1 MGKLIEME
9 AEKKIIRE
17 VYDILRE
24 RGMLPELMERT
35 GLSRNTVISTF
46 TGKFEDLKGKRLL
59 LFKEAVRLVEEL
71 NELKARAEEALGK

>member
-9 AEKKIIRE
+9 AEKKTIRE
-17 VYDILRE
+17 VYSFLKE

-35 GLSRNTVISTF
+35 GSSRNTVISTF
-46 TGKFEDLKGKRLL
+46 TGSFENLKGKRLL
-59 LFKEAVRLVEEL
+59 LFKEAVKMVEEL

>member
-9 AEKKIIRE
+9 AEKKTIRE